1 MTPGTL
7 VSYRNS
13 NDIVRFVIAG
23 NCYLH
28 YSGALNPPMFLFCYA
43 FNTDTL
49 VWSKNVWN
57 IMS

>member
-7 VSYRNS
+7 LSYRNS
-13 NDIVRFVIAG
+13 TIIVRFVIAG

-28 YSGALNPPMFLFCYA
+28 YSGHLNPPMFLFCYSS
-43 FNTDTL
+43 NTDTL

-57 IMS
+57 IL